1 MKRGVNPIEMRRGI
15 QKAVEAVRENLTEMS
30 KTVTTPEEIAQ
41 VFDWFILFSGWII
54 IGNFFYLCIT
64 FLKTW

>member
-41 VFDWFILFSGWII
+41 VFDWFKLFSG
-54 IGNFFYLCIT
+54 
-64 FLKTW
+64 